1 MMRPTIG
8 TPVPGAI
15 PSPASTQRSR
25 SHWLGLGA
33 LALAA
38 SLGLSAPSPAYA
50 QSCDASQ
57 AQLTQAIVDSQR
69 ALDRIAATLDAF
81 DRGLISPRTGAL
93 DTAPVVAERESI
105 DGYVTALAA
114 FDGQVRPL
122 TQNCG
127 PAFATDAQT
136 LAVLIDR
143 YKAQRSRADQL
154 LSDHQALLDSGEP
167 ALTQQQMEG
176 VQQALMTR
184 GFYDS
189 AIDGRFGAGTRASIR
204 AYQSANGLQA
214 TGYLAADQVTAL
226 LNTPPAPSQ
235 PTGPAVNGLPP
246 APYADG
252 TTNGQA
258 PTQPADAQ
266 SQQICVDNTAQVD
279 RSAERTR
286 EYRQEVAAQLGDL
299 RTSLRQSRVGGF
311 NAEAPGGIL
320 TDVDAYLAQLDDFH
334 ADAEGVVGQCG
345 DSYDASVAA
354 LGNQIAALHDTRD
367 RAAQLAQDYA
377 ALAASGEPALSTEE
391 MRQIQRG
398 LANRGHYSGAI
409 DALFGA
415 GTRNAIRGYQA
426 EVGVEQTG
434 YLTVVQAA
442 ELQRAAQS
450 QVRSEPEPTEPEQ
463 VSEPARISPDQ
474 VRARVAEDLTRAQPT
489 ASFSDV
495 KADDGLFGNLYHAMA
510 ASLGQ
515 GNPAQVVEERMVLL
529 GTAYMDR
536 SADSLAMTDA
546 HLLIADAYM
555 ALGLYADASLHLD
568 RATGIWV
575 ALDRDA
581 PVEQAGLLER
591 RATIALMQAL
601 ADGNVD
607 AATAETI
614 GQDLRLARELAQG
627 ALGTDDPLT
636 AQTINRLAD
645 LNAASGAVASDA
657 AVAAALEARYPR

>member
-1 MMRPTIG
+1 MRPMIV
-8 TPVPGAI
+8 TPVTGAI
-15 PSPASTQRSR
+15 PSPISTQRSR

-33 LALAA
+33 LVLAA
-38 SLGLSAPSPAYA
+38 GLGLSGQSPAYA

-69 ALDRIAATLDAF
+69 ALDRSTATLDSF

-105 DGYVTALAA
+105 DGYVTALAE

-122 TQNCG
+122 TQSCG

-143 YKAQRSRADQL
+143 FKAQRSRADQL

-204 AYQSANGLQA
+204 AYQSANSLQA
-214 TGYLAADQVTAL
+214 TGYLSADQVTAL
-226 LNTPPAPSQ
+226 LNTPPASSEPS
-235 PTGPAVNGLPP
+235 GPAVDGLPP

-252 TTNGQA
+252 STGQA

-286 EYRQEVAAQLGDL
+286 EYRQDIAGQLGDL

-311 NAEAPGGIL
+311 DAEAPGRIL
-320 TDVDAYLAQLDDFH
+320 TDADAYLTQLDDFH
-334 ADAEGVVGQCG
+334 ADAEAVTGQCG
-345 DSYDASVAA
+345 DSYDASVGA
-354 LGNQIAALHDTRD
+354 LGNQIAALRDTRE

-377 ALAASGEPALSTEE
+377 ALMASGEPALSTEE

-415 GTRNAIRGYQA
+415 GTRNAIRAYQA

-450 QVRSEPEPTEPEQ
+450 QVRSEPETSEPEQ
-463 VSEPARISPDQ
+463 VSEPAPITPDQ
-474 VRARVAEDLTRAQPT
+474 VRARVAEDLARARPT
-489 ASFSDV
+489 VPFSEI
-495 KADDGLFGNLYHAMA
+495 KADDGLIGSLYHAMA
-510 ASLGQ
+510 ASLAQ
-515 GNPAQVVEERMVLL
+515 GNAAQVVEERMVLL

-536 SADSLAMTDA
+536 SADSLAMADA

-555 ALGLYADASLHLD
+555 ALGLYADASLHLE
-568 RATGIWV
+568 RATGVWA

-581 PVEQAGLLER
+581 AAEQAGLLER
-591 RATIALMQAL
+591 SATIALMQAL
-601 ADGNVD
+601 ADGTVD
-607 AATAETI
+607 TAAAESI
-614 GQDLRLARELAQG
+614 GQDLRQARDLVQG

-636 AQTINRLAD
+636 AQVINRLAD
-645 LNAASGAVASDA
+645 LDAATGGVASDA
-657 AVAAALEARYPR
+657 AVSAALEARYPR